1 MQELKGAAWAT
12 IAAFARRAEFA
23 PALWERLL
31 QVRILL
37 TPGLDA
43 CETVMLPVK
52 PDNLGELSR
61 AERLAS

>member
-31 QVRILL
+31 QVRILAACIRTCDYML
-37 TPGLDA
+37 SSQEFNQRQFLYLGL
-43 CETVMLPVK
+43 
-52 PDNLGELSR
+52 
-61 AERLAS
+61 